1 MHRPLAAPALALA
14 LLATACD
21 RDPVAWRDPATAGA
35 ASGAVLRLD
44 AGGAPAFVAGAA
56 APAFPLPAGA
66 CEGSLRLAHARG
78 GEWHA
83 AWWQPRPDGSAALE
97 SARSDDG
104 GASWRAPVVADGR
117 DAGTDAC
124 ARPAPS
130 IAADS
135 VSGYV
140 HIVYYLR
147 PADGAGVWYTHSMDG
162 GRTFHSIVG
171 LVYGDE
177 ASRASVASDGM
188 TVVAAYETPHSRPRR
203 IGVALS
209 TDGGHGFLRPLRAS
223 EGDIAAGD
231 PRVAVH
237 GRDFAVAWVERLSP
251 RRDSAVVRSVARA
264 GRVVP

>member
-14 LLATACD
+14 FLLAACD
-21 RDPVAWRDPATAGA
+21 SDPVAWRDPAAAGTIADAVLSLDATGAPSLARA
-35 ASGAVLRLD
+35 AS
-44 AGGAPAFVAGAA
+44 APAY
-56 APAFPLPAGA
+56 PLPAEA
-66 CEGSLRLAHARG
+66 CAGSLRLAHARG

-83 AWWQPRPDGSAALE
+83 AWWQPRADGSAALM

-104 GASWRAPVVADGR
+104 GATWRAPVVADGR
-117 DAGTDAC
+117 DAGTDGC
-124 ARPAPS
+124 VRPAPS

-140 HIVYYLR
+140 HIVYYQR
-147 PADGAGVWYTHSMDG
+147 PPEGAGVWYTHSMDG
-162 GRTFHSIVG
+162 GDSFHSTVG

-188 TVVAAYETPHSRPRR
+188 ILVAAYETPHSRPRR

-209 TDGGHGFLRPLRAS
+209 TDGGHTFRRPLRAS

-237 GRDFAVAWVERLSP
+237 GRDFAVSWEERLAQ
-251 RRDSAVVRSVARA
+251 RHDSAVVRSVVRA